1 MKGNITMINDKK
13 RVFNQRKLSI
23 KEYRKMKLK
32 ILQRDFRVKLTDE
45 EIAHAE
51 TLTTETQI
59 DQFCLGILNQRW

>member
-1 MKGNITMINDKK
+1 MINDKK